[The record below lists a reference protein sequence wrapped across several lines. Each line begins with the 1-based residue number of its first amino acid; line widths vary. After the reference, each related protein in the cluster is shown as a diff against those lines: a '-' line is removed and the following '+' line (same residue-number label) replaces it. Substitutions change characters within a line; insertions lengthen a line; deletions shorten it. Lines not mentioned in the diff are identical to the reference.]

1 MRKST
6 RGGYHSS
13 HRALKMQLRPF
24 FLPILIVLA
33 LFLSGAKAE
42 IEVQQNPQRLT
53 ENRNDKQEYA
63 QATGPLAQHSSL
75 AANSRSSQPTH
86 SDTGQ
91 NADDS
96 DFFQFWRAISSQV
109 FFNTLLTIATIF
121 IAIFNYQLLFLAR
134 PILVADRPTPGYFTP
149 KEWKQAR
156 EEGKVFLVTSAHCPF
171 RNVGQSPAIVLRI
184 IVQMKLGKDLNLPPN
199 FDDCVE
205 TTAYKDKVVRVDA
218 ESDFYAIYKNN
229 KFSDEEWK
237 RIIDP
242 AAQTKVLL
250 YGQIYYRGAVWKKYV
265 MNFGFVY
272 EAPNS
277 WFGPGNVFR
286 FGRREY
292 NTII

>member
-1 MRKST
+1 MRLKS
-6 RGGYHSS
+6 
-13 HRALKMQLRPF
+13 F
-24 FLPILIVLA
+24 FLPILIVVA
-33 LFLSGAKAE
+33 LLLSGAKAE
-42 IEVQQNPQRLT
+42 IKVQQNPQGVA
-53 ENRNDKQEYA
+53 ENRNDKTNDKQEYA
-63 QATGPLAQHSSL
+63 QATGPLAQHSAL
-75 AANSRSSQPTH
+75 AANSPSSQPTL
-86 SDTGQ
+86 SDTEQ

-96 DFFQFWRAISSQV
+96 DLFPIWRAFSSQA

-121 IAIFNYQLLFLAR
+121 IAIFNYQLLFLTR

-171 RNVGQSPAIVLRI
+171 RNVGQSPAIVLKI
-184 IVQMKLGKDLNLPPN
+184 IVQMKLGKDLALPPN

-205 TTAYKDKVVRVDA
+205 TTAYKEKVVRVDA

-242 AAQTKVLL
+242 EAQTKVLL
-250 YGQIYYRGAVWKKYV
+250 YGQIYYRGVVRKKYV

-272 EAPNS
+272 EPPDS

-286 FGRREY
+286 FGRRGY